1 MTIFPVSPIVN
12 MNGTSQ
18 EVLLEQVM
26 AAKEAVAIAM
36 KALAE
41 ATPHG
46 RDYQTAPAGAYAVA
60 RGQHN
65 ARMNKLSDVY
75 EDLETI
81 ALDVY
86 KQRRSKKNWELLASK
101 PV

>member
-1 MTIFPVSPIVN
+1 MMVIPVSPIVN

-46 RDYQTAPAGAYAVA
+46 RDYQTAPAGAYKVA
-60 RGQHN
+60 RAQHSM
-65 ARMNKLSDVY
+65 RMCKMDEVY
-75 EDLETI
+75 KELETI
-81 ALDVY
+81 AVDIY
-86 KQRRSKKNWELLASK
+86 EQRRKRA
-101 PV
+101 

>member
-1 MTIFPVSPIVN
+1 MNTIPVSPIVN
-12 MNGTSQ
+12 MNGSSQ
-18 EVLLEQVM
+18 EELLEQVM

-46 RDYQTAPAGAYAVA
+46 RDYQTAPAGAYTVA

-65 ARMNKLSDVY
+65 VRFGKLVDVY
-75 EDLETI
+75 EELQAI
-81 ALDVY
+81 AVDIY
-86 KQRRSKKNWELLASK
+86 EQRRKRA
-101 PV
+101 

>member
-1 MTIFPVSPIVN
+1 MNTIPVSPIVN

-41 ATPHG
+41 AIPHG
-46 RDYQTAPAGAYAVA
+46 RDYQTAPDGAYTVA
-60 RGQHN
+60 RGQHKV
-65 ARMNKLSDVY
+65 RYGKLVDVY
-75 EDLETI
+75 EELEAI
-81 ALDVY
+81 AVDIY
-86 KQRRSKKNWELLASK
+86 EQRRKRA
-101 PV
+101 